1 MGGRWLASILVC
13 VAALGVGCYGSTAR
27 AGESPAC
34 RELDSRFEQ
43 QARELVKRQ
52 LDFLLLS
59 AASHGCEMLVERS
72 VEAGASVGARD
83 REGNT
88 PLHRAAR
95 EGNATIVKFLLDRGA
110 RIEWRNLQGSTPL
123 FLAAESNRAQAA
135 RLLIE
140 RGANVNALGRT
151 GVSVL
156 AAAAYHGNNRLVQ
169 LLLEKGADPRAED
182 ATGKSPAVY
191 AAARGFTGMVRALL
205 DRGIDV
211 NARYGGD
218 LTLLMWAAGHANDV
232 PVSEG
237 LATVELVLSRGAR
250 LNDVDDRGRTA
261 LMIAAELGRAEIV
274 RLLLRNGAR
283 RDLKDKDGKTALDLA
298 ANEETSASL
307 QKP

>member
-1 MGGRWLASILVC
+1 MGGRRRLASILVC
-13 VAALGVGCYGSTAR
+13 VAALGCNSSTAR
-27 AGESPAC
+27 ADESPAC

-59 AASHGCEMLVERS
+59 AAGHGCEMLVERS
-72 VEAGASVGARD
+72 VQAGASVGARD

-95 EGNATIVKFLLDRGA
+95 EGNAAVVKFLLDRGA
-110 RIEWRNLQGSTPL
+110 RTEWRNLSGSTPL
-123 FLAAESNRAQAA
+123 FLAAESNRARAV
-135 RLLIE
+135 RLLVE
-140 RGANVNALGRT
+140 RGADVNALGRT

-156 AAAAYHGNNRLVQ
+156 AAAAYNGNDRLVQ
-169 LLLEKGADPRAED
+169 LLLENGADPRTQD
-182 ATGKSPAVY
+182 ATGKSPVVY
-191 AAARGFTGMVRALL
+191 AAARGFTALVRALI

-237 LATVELVLSRGAR
+237 LATVDHILGRGAR
-250 LNDVDDRGRTA
+250 LNEVDDRGRTA